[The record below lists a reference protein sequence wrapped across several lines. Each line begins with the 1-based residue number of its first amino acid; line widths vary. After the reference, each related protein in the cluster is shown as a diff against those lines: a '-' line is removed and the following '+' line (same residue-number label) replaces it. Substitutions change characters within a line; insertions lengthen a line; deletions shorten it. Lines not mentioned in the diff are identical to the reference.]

1 MNQVIGQPTTLAVPI
16 PATELFTIATEY
28 VEANRFDAAER
39 LLGHILAVVPN
50 QADSLHLRGLIAF
63 RRNRVEEAAALM
75 ERAMAGGPPK
85 GAHLRNISEVYRLLG
100 RLDEAVIAARRGS
113 AMDPADPMGPFNL
126 AMVEYDRM
134 ELDNCIASARR
145 SVELRPNLPQAH
157 MKLGQALLARGDL
170 TEGWEHYEWR
180 YQIPGAA
187 PLMPPTD
194 RKQWDGSPL
203 PNDRLLLI
211 GDQGYGD
218 VIMFGRYVKWVMQR
232 CPNVTIACSP
242 EMAPIVG
249 QLAPGAHVAVRWE
262 DCPPYVAFCPFSGL
276 PRLAGTTLAT
286 IPRAVPYLTADP
298 ALIASWRARLDSALP
313 PGARRIAIAWAGRPT
328 HNNDRNRS
336 VHLKQLAPLG
346 EVPGVAYVSL
356 QKGPAAAQ
364 IKEWT
369 GPAPVLAL
377 DSAITTFEDSAAIL
391 QCCERLVSV
400 DTSMVHLAGAMG
412 RPVTV
417 MMPFAPDWRWLT
429 QREDTP
435 WYPDVRLF
443 RQPRP
448 KDWDSVISRVVADL
462 SIQDAAGPQGAS

>member
-1 MNQVIGQPTTLAVPI
+1 MNAVTTQSGTLSVPM

-28 VEANRFDAAER
+28 VEASRFDAAER

-50 QADSLHLRGLIAF
+50 QADSLHLKGLIAF
-63 RRNRVEEAAALM
+63 RRNKVEDAAALM

-100 RLDEAVIAARRGS
+100 RLDEAVLAARRGA

-134 ELDNCIASARR
+134 EIDNCIASARR
-145 SVELRPNLPQAH
+145 AVDLRATLPQAH
-157 MKLGQALLARGDL
+157 MKLGQALLARGDF

-194 RKQWDGSPL
+194 RKQWDGRPL

-218 VIMFGRYVKWVMQR
+218 VIMFGRYVKWVMTI
-232 CPNVTIACSP
+232 CPTITVACSP
-242 EMAPIVG
+242 EMQGIIA
-249 QLAPGAHVAVRWE
+249 QLAPGAHIAVRWE
-262 DCPPYVAFCPFSGL
+262 DCPPYVAYCPFSGL
-276 PRLAGTTLAT
+276 PRLAGTTLGT
-286 IPRAVPYLTADP
+286 IPQTVPYLWADP
-298 ALIASWRARLDSALP
+298 ALVASWKARLDEVLP
-313 PGARRIAIAWAGRPT
+313 AGLRRIAIAWAGRPT

-336 VHLKQLAPLG
+336 LTLQQLAPLAS
-346 EVPGVAYVSL
+346 VPGVAYVSL
-356 QKGPAAAQ
+356 QKGPNAAQ
-364 IKEWT
+364 SKSWP
-369 GPAPVLAL
+369 GPAPLL
-377 DSAITTFEDSAAIL
+377 DLDAAITSFEDSAAIL
-391 QCCERLVSV
+391 QCVDQLVSV
-400 DTSMVHLAGAMG
+400 DTSMVHLAGAVG
-412 RPVTV
+412 RRATV
-417 MMPFAPDWRWLT
+417 MLPFAPDWRWLT

-448 KDWDSVISRVVADL
+448 KDWSSVISRVVADL
-462 SIQDAAGPQGAS
+462 QG